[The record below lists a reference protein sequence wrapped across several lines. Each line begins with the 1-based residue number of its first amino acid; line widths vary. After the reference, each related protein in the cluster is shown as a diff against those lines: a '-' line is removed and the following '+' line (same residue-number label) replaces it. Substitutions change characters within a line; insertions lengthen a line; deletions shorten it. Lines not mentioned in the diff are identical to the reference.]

1 MPFRMVQLCCVNKIP
16 QTLVAPLVFEVIPT
30 DKFELDEGYHFR
42 NTGFGI
48 REILDNI
55 WPIFSHYR

>member
-1 MPFRMVQLCCVNKIP
+1 MSFRMVQLCCVKKIP
-16 QTLVAPLVFEVIPT
+16 QISVALLVFEVIPT

-42 NTGFGI
+42 NTEFGI

-55 WPIFSHYR
+55 WPILSCYR

>member
-1 MPFRMVQLCCVNKIP
+1 MSFRMVQLCCVKKIP
-16 QTLVAPLVFEVIPT
+16 QISVALLVFEVIPT

-42 NTGFGI
+42 NTEFGI

-55 WPIFSHYR
+55 